1 MPDPHMPAP
10 RNADDNLDDLGRD
23 LRTGKTRPEQHP
35 QQELEIGKQKPRD
48 DNLQPS
54 TGTPGG
60 RHN

>member
-1 MPDPHMPAP
+1 MPATHTPAP

-35 QQELEIGKQKPRD
+35 QQQLEIGKRKPID
-48 DNLQPS
+48 DDPQPS
-54 TGTPGG
+54 VSRPD